1 MFNTNTR
8 LSTAERKEL
17 VQLLLNVIVIG
28 ICLALLPDLI
38 WRGWYSGDP
47 GHITQTVLTLGEP
60 VGLTLA
66 VLQAFVVGAF
76 FGLLGVLL
84 LDRKK
89 KAQAALLLAGVCA
102 FGYALIAHAGFIPQ
116 IVMQSL
122 GDYLLPLGLGFLA
135 GVVTCVGFVSP
146 TVLVDRNRTVTTE
159 FRRGARLTAGVI
171 VLSAAAMFV
180 ETTFVYP
187 SLHVTLE
194 GVTAE
199 PHWFLDV
206 RLENLVT
213 DLLVITGLTW
223 SLRNFVRYDR
233 SSTPVVL
240 GPSGT
245 GKTYFMLG
253 AYFEDRQTDAATTHS
268 ASSALT
274 EKATELEQWV
284 RTQDAED
291 AGWYIDSTDAG
302 NTELLEYIRE
312 SGSVLPRDVTVTSLD
327 YAGENLAGLAHV
339 LENDLSVDDLS
350 RSDLPPGSNLDDV
363 KRMKDHVER
372 ADTLLFLL
380 DAKELFGESR
390 VATDG
395 GISSSFAEMGNNTE
409 GSGESD
415 RADKSANA
423 SMSAGTPSESSLA
436 DIVAYDS
443 ILSEYGDE
451 KRIVFVVTK
460 ADILDTEYRDH
471 YGIDIYDRTE
481 LDRFAKLVTEDLK
494 RQDMTDAL
502 LARSGVDEVYPVYFR
517 TTVSENGQRVPVR
530 RSSGPLTPFGF
541 TRLMEDL

>member
-1 MFNTNTR
+1 MFNTDKR
-8 LSTAERKEL
+8 LSTAERKEI
-17 VQLLLNVIVIG
+17 VQLLLNILVIG

-47 GHITQTVLTLGEP
+47 GHITRTVLTLGEP
-60 VGLTLA
+60 IGLTLA
-66 VLQAFVVGAF
+66 VLQAFVVGVF

-102 FGYALIAHAGFIPQ
+102 FGYALITHAGFIPR
-116 IVMQSL
+116 IVMRSP
-122 GDYLLPLGLGFLA
+122 GDYLLPLGLGFLV
-135 GVVTCVGFVSP
+135 GVVICVGLVSP
-146 TVLVDRNRTVTTE
+146 TALVDRNRTVTTE
-159 FRRGARLTAGVI
+159 FRRGARLAAGVI
-171 VLSAAAMFV
+171 ILSAVAMFV

-187 SLHVTLE
+187 SLRITPD
-194 GVTAE
+194 GVTAD
-199 PHWFLDV
+199 PRWFLDV
-206 RLENLVT
+206 RLENLVV
-213 DLLVITGLTW
+213 DLLVIAGLTW
-223 SLRNFVRYDR
+223 SLRNFVQYDR

-284 RTQDAED
+284 RTQGGDGS
-291 AGWYIDSTDAG
+291 GWYIDSTDAG
-302 NTELLEYIRE
+302 NTELLEYVRE
-312 SGSVLPRDVTVTSLD
+312 SGSILPRDVTVTSLD

-339 LENDLSVDDLS
+339 LENDLSIDDLS
-350 RSDLPPGSNLDDV
+350 RSDLPRSSNLDDV
-363 KRMKDHVER
+363 KRMKDHVDN

-395 GISSSFAEMGNNTE
+395 GMSSSFGEVEPSAEGN
-409 GSGESD
+409 GDD
-415 RADKSANA
+415 RADESANA
-423 SMSAGTPSESSLA
+423 SLSAGTPSESSLA
-436 DIVAYDS
+436 DIAAYDS

-460 ADILDTEYRDH
+460 ADVLDSEYRDH

-481 LDRFAKLVTEDLK
+481 LDRFAKLITEDLK